1 MSQVII
7 TTTDEYII
15 MKIPKNSLE
24 GKKLYGKKEMTEEE
38 VLKIFTQAKKDYKNG
53 ELNEIQNLS
62 QLL

>member
-15 MKIPKNSLE
+15 MKIPKNSPE
-24 GKKLYGKKEMTEEE
+24 GRKFAEKKVLTEDTA
-38 VLKIFTQAKKDYKNG
+38 LKIFLKAKKDYQAGK
-53 ELNEIQNLS
+53 LQEIENLS